1 MSISRRDFLK
11 ATVVTGAVVTAGQM
25 TKEAEAATPP
35 IDTNI
40 AGVYDLHV
48 HADPDVRARCIDQ
61 LTLSRQMKQN
71 GYAGVMFKCHDF
83 ITVDNAYLLRAMVPD
98 FEIFGG
104 ITLNANYG
112 PKVNVQAAK
121 MAATMLTGRY
131 CRCIWLPTYQSAYD
145 AKEKGVPVTDG
156 NGKVLPEVVQV
167 MEICRDENII
177 FATGHSSP
185 QEVII
190 LTAKAKEVGVKK
202 CVVTHA
208 TQEPWYLTMDQA
220 KAAMDNGAYLEHSIL
235 PFYYGVH
242 SAISGNWNRR
252 HTSMADFAK
261 YIKIAP
267 DRQFI
272 DTDLGQALNPNP
284 IDGMRAFIQGLRAE
298 GITNDQI
305 DKLTRKIPAMLMDVS
320 RSTL

>member
-1 MSISRRDFLK
+1 MSISRRDLIK
-11 ATVVTGAVVTAGQM
+11 AAVVTGAVVSAGPM
-25 TKEAEAATPP
+25 TKKAEAATPP
-35 IDTNI
+35 IDKNI
-40 AGVYDLHV
+40 AGVFDLHV
-48 HADPDVRARCIDQ
+48 HADPDVRPRCIDQ

-83 ITVDNAYLLRAMVPD
+83 ITADNAYLLRAMVPD

-112 PKVNVQAAK
+112 TKVNVQAAK

-131 CRCIWLPTYQSAYD
+131 CRCIWMPTYQSAYD

-156 NGKVLPEVVQV
+156 SGKVLPEVVQV

-185 QEVII
+185 QEAVL

-202 CVVTHA
+202 CVVTHS
-208 TQEPWYLTMDQA
+208 TQEPWFLNLDQA
-220 KAAMDNGAYLEHSIL
+220 KAAIGNGAYLEHSIL
-235 PFYYGVH
+235 PFYYGQH
-242 SAISGNWNRR
+242 AAIPGNRNRR
-252 HTSMADFAK
+252 HTTMAEFAS

-298 GITNDQI
+298 GITDDQL
-305 DKLTRKIPAMLMDVS
+305 DKLTRKIPAMLMDIT
-320 RSTL
+320 RTTL

>member
-1 MSISRRDFLK
+1 
-11 ATVVTGAVVTAGQM
+11 
-25 TKEAEAATPP
+25 
-35 IDTNI
+35 
-40 AGVYDLHV
+40 
-48 HADPDVRARCIDQ
+48 VRPRCIDQ

-121 MAATMLTGRY
+121 MAATMLTGRF
-131 CRCIWLPTYQSAYD
+131 CRCIWMPTYQSAYD

-220 KAAMDNGAYLEHSIL
+220 KAAIDNGAYLEHSML

-298 GITNDQI
+298 GITGDQL
-305 DKLTRKIPAMLMDVS
+305 DRLTRKIPAMLIDVN